1 MKLSLKEKLLYAT
14 GNLGIALITVI
25 HMLFLVFIFFPD
37 SGARLDYMIPQ
48 ESLFLGITILGIIL
62 FSSRLFDAVTD
73 PWIASISDQSK
84 NKKGKRLPLMRKAAI
99 PMALSYVLVFFVPFS
114 DGIYTVNIIWLAA
127 FMILSAL
134 FLTLYSIPYYT
145 LMVDMAKSP
154 EDKVD
159 LGTFS
164 SAFWFV
170 GFLIVSFATS
180 LWDPLEKLFN
190 LTRLGSMQLSFVIIA
205 ILGLVFLFI
214 PTIFL
219 DEKKYE
225 SKEVANRVSIKA
237 AIKTV
242 SKNKSFVAFFFGN
255 TAYGTATYFFETG
268 LIYYITV
275 LALLEEGIQ
284 GPLTTVI
291 GVLTLASYPLI
302 NKMAKK
308 MGKKPVMLVGFI
320 LFMVTFLIVSALG
333 LWGINP
339 WILLVAMA
347 IIIPFSQAAFGILPG
362 VMAADCA
369 SYDLFINKEENSG
382 MYVAA
387 MGFSAKLGGSIATI
401 LFTSFLLLGK
411 DRGDDLGLRIGAIFA
426 AFLSVIGI
434 ITMLKYNEKQ
444 ILSYA
449 KQPNLDEIDKTSELK
464 V

>member
-1 MKLSLKEKLLYAT
+1 MKLSLKEKLLFAT

-37 SGARLDYMIPQ
+37 SEARLDYMIPQ
-48 ESLFLGITILGIIL
+48 ESFFLGLTILGLIL
-62 FSSRLFDAVTD
+62 FGSRLFDAFTD
-73 PWIASISDQSK
+73 PWIASISDRSK
-84 NKKGKRLPLMRKAAI
+84 NKRGKRLPFMRKAAI
-99 PMALSYVLVFFVPFS
+99 PMGLSYVLVFFVPFS
-114 DGIYTVNIIWLAA
+114 DGVNSLNILWLGA

-164 SAFWFV
+164 SAFWFI
-170 GFLIVSFATS
+170 GFIIVSFTTS
-180 LWDPLEKLFN
+180 LWEPLERAFN
-190 LTRLGSMQLSFVIIA
+190 LSRLGSMQVSFIIITLVGVI
-205 ILGLVFLFI
+205 LLFI

-219 DEKKYE
+219 DEKNYE
-225 SKEVANRVSIKA
+225 SKERTEKVSIKD

-275 LALLEEGIQ
+275 LALLDEGVQ

-291 GVLTLASYPLI
+291 GILTLASYPLI

-308 MGKKPVMLVGFI
+308 VGKKPVMLLGFV
-320 LFMVTFLIVSALG
+320 LFMLTFLVVSALG
-333 LWGINP
+333 LWGIDP
-339 WILLVAMA
+339 WILLVIVAVL
-347 IIIPFSQAAFGILPG
+347 IPFSQAAFGILPG
-362 VMAADCA
+362 VMTADCA
-369 SYDLFINKEENSG
+369 AYDLHKNKEENSG

-411 DRGDDLGLRIGAIFA
+411 NRGDDLGIRVGAVFA
-426 AFLSVIGI
+426 AILSVIGI
-434 ITMLKYNEKQ
+434 ITMLRYNENK

-449 KQPNLDEIDKTSELK
+449 KEIKNDENCKIT
-464 V
+464 